1 MLRPNSIR
9 SAIYLILA
17 ICLFPMAGFLAFS
30 SLSFRLGADANLKQN
45 YLLQLNFLSLS
56 PETVLRNARGLMS
69 AAGVLPDLSSAKL
82 AGFLPASPYYENI
95 YITDSVG
102 NVLAAAKNFQP
113 GVNIPLQEYASG
125 LFLPDPFTGRTVL
138 RLASPRLNEP
148 GETPGRIFLSVNPGF
163 LDYYKPTGIFADG
176 QLFALDALGS
186 VMPLYPAGGSDVT
199 GEIASSLWELRQQP
213 LQETDFSTPA
223 GKEGR
228 RMVAAY
234 QRIPLAEG
242 LILYMIADQAYPRT
256 EQLFTFDLAMIF
268 LSILA
273 SLSLVGLL
281 SYFGMLRPAHL
292 LLRRN
297 GADLGPA
304 GKLNKDF
311 KRLASSYED
320 MGTALA
326 ERNREI
332 TQASNETMAVNRVK
346 SEFLANM
353 NQGTCTPTN
362 AIVSLTGMMLK
373 TDLSSKQKIYLDK
386 IHEASN
392 NLLGIINDILDLS
405 KLESEQFILDYAP
418 FRVENLLEFV
428 LNKFQPQAAEKKIR
442 LNWSIS
448 PEKPPLLSGDI
459 LRLGQILSNLLSNAL
474 KFTEQGGV
482 DVLCRLEDIKKPG
495 DAVALRLEVRDS
507 GIGMSEEQVGGLFQT
522 FTQVDGSS
530 TRKFGGTGLG
540 LVLCRKLLDLMD
552 GEIHIQSCLGEGT
565 SVRLKLPLQS
575 ISEDYLLYGRMVL
588 ELAGMPMLLL
598 DASPALTETRKNGRQ
613 SASLEKQLLALGLR
627 THKAHTAQE
636 AFRMLRYYDQSE
648 KYRLVW
654 LENSSGSLDTDMIIR
669 HIRQDLGLN
678 WIPPI
683 LLSAPA
689 RARLIL
695 RKDQPVEQD
704 TADKRF
710 SLPVKKERL
719 VREIYDLVRHF
730 PIPEDPARTKPA
742 PEQRLAWLP
751 PQESPPRESAPAD
764 ARKVNTLR
772 TERTPMTQQQ
782 ESLPPLPGFNENAL
796 KRLGNN
802 QKLYRKLLV
811 QFVEFYQNMDETYQ
825 NAVAAGNL
833 EEATRIAHTLKGL
846 AGSIGVDDLFEKAK
860 DLELAHKDGD
870 INHPDLAKTCFSRLR
885 EVQLFLT
892 QTLGLQNQSPP
903 VAPEAAPPS
912 AENKYEAQAAL
923 DTLLAYLRDD
933 DGEAV
938 AFYEAKQTLLG
949 SLLDQNLLGQ
959 VKNCLAHFE
968 FDSALALLDKK

>member
-1 MLRPNSIR
+1 MLRPNTIR

-30 SLSFRLGADANLKQN
+30 SLSSRTGTDANLKQN
-45 YLLQLNFLSLS
+45 YLLQLDFLSLS

-69 AAGVLPDLSSAKL
+69 AAAALPDLSSAKL
-82 AGFLPASPYYENI
+82 ADFLPASPYYENI
-95 YITDSVG
+95 YLTDPAG
-102 NVLAAAKNFQP
+102 NVLAAAKNFRP
-113 GVNIPLQEYASG
+113 GVNIPPQEYASG
-125 LFLPDPFTGRTVL
+125 LFLPDPFTGRAVL
-138 RLASPRLNEP
+138 NLAAPRLNEP
-148 GETPGRIFLSVNPGF
+148 GETLGRIFLSVNPNF
-163 LDYYKPTGIFADG
+163 LDYYKPTSIFAEG
-176 QLFALDALGS
+176 QLFALDAVGS
-186 VMPLYPAGGSDVT
+186 VMPLYPAGASDVT
-199 GEIASSLWELRQQP
+199 GEIASSLWELRQQS
-213 LQETDFSTPA
+213 LQETDFFTST
-223 GKEGR
+223 GKDGK

-234 QRIPLAEG
+234 ERIPLAEG
-242 LILYMIADQAYPRT
+242 LILYMIADQAYHRT
-256 EQLFTFDLAMIF
+256 ERLFAFDLSMIF
-268 LSILA
+268 LSILV
-273 SLSLVGLL
+273 SLGLSGLL
-281 SYFGMLRPAHL
+281 SYLGMLKPAHL
-292 LLRRN
+292 LLHRN
-297 GADLGPA
+297 GANLGPA

-311 KRLASSYED
+311 KRLAGSFEN
-320 MGTALA
+320 MAAALA

-373 TDLSSKQKIYLDK
+373 TDLPSKQKIYLDK

-405 KLESEQFILDYAP
+405 KLESEQFVLDYAP
-418 FRVENLLEFV
+418 FRMETLLEFV

-442 LNWSIS
+442 LDWSVS
-448 PEKPPLLSGDI
+448 PEKPPLLSGDA

-482 DVLCRLEDIKKPG
+482 DVLCRLEDIKRTG
-495 DAVALRLEVRDS
+495 DTVTLRLEVRDS

-530 TRKFGGTGLG
+530 TRKFGGAGLG

-552 GEIHIQSCLGEGT
+552 GKIHIQSCPGEGT
-565 SVRLKLPLQS
+565 SVHLKLQLQS
-575 ISEDYLLYGRMVL
+575 ISEDYLHYGRMVL
-588 ELAGMPMLLL
+588 ELAGLPILLL
-598 DASPALTETRKNGRQ
+598 DASPASPEFTEARKNDGQ
-613 SASLEKQLLALGLR
+613 GASLEEQLLALGLR

-636 AFRMLRYYDQSE
+636 AFRMLRYYDQGE
-648 KYRLVW
+648 RYRLVW
-654 LENSSGSLDTDMIIR
+654 LENSKNSLDAETIIR
-669 HIRQDLGLN
+669 HIRQDLGLS

-683 LLSAPA
+683 LLTAPA

-695 RKDQPVEQD
+695 RKGQPVEQD

-710 SLPVKKERL
+710 NLPVKKEHL

-730 PIPEDPARTKPA
+730 PIPEDPARSRPA

-751 PQESPPRESAPAD
+751 PQEGS
-764 ARKVNTLR
+764 KVNTLR

-811 QFVEFYQNMDETYQ
+811 QFVEFYQDMDKTYE
-825 NAVAAGNL
+825 NAVAADNL

-860 DLELAHKDGD
+860 NLESAHKDGGV
-870 INHPDLAKTCFSRLR
+870 NHPDLAKTCFSRLR

-892 QTLGLQNQSPP
+892 QALGLQNQPP
-903 VAPEAAPPS
+903 PAAPEASPPPS
-912 AENKYEAQAAL
+912 AENKAEAQTAL

-938 AFYEAKQTLLG
+938 AFYETKQALLE
-949 SLLDQNLLGQ
+949 SLLDQNLLEQ